1 VVGGGEPRLAVNSG
15 DASPQ
20 SRLEK
25 PIGLF
30 GCLFG
35 GISRADEVGFLR
47 EFA

>member
-1 VVGGGEPRLAVNSG
+1 VVGGGEPRFAVKSG

-30 GCLFG
+30 GPLLG
-35 GISRADEVGFLR
+35 KISRADEVGFLR